1 MKKHIHYCCINP
13 SNLLFATKQFER
25 IVMMR
30 LKDTISEHVKQ
41 NDSGNS
47 AVGFRHSCEN
57 AGTIILITMYKWRGE
72 SKRFLSATV

>member
-1 MKKHIHYCCINP
+1 
-13 SNLLFATKQFER
+13 
-25 IVMMR
+25 MMR

-57 AGTIILITMYKWRGE
+57 AGTMILITMYKWRGE
-72 SKRFLSATV
+72 SKKVS